1 VIELME
7 SNSWVDLDI
16 ELPLDLIERLRACAA
31 YYGRTL
37 GEQLVYEVM
46 TGNLL
51 PPPRT
56 H

>member
-1 VIELME
+1 MELVE
-7 SNSWVDLDI
+7 SESWVELYI

-51 PPPRT
+51 PPPLT